1 MQTTN
6 MIMMMMFIMTDAL
19 IMTPPIIKTFR
30 YVGST
35 PPFENFDP
43 LNILKN
49 KSENRVKFTREAEL
63 QHGRAAMLATTVIP
77 FLELMDKDDSMLGI
91 NYLAS
96 MNFYNQA
103 PFWLGI
109 ASYEVVR
116 MVNGWVDPFNTQTT
130 FMLKENY
137 QPGNLFNV
145 NVSYVSDDILNK
157 ELNNGRLAMIGFM
170 GIFGQELVTQHSVF

>member
-1 MQTTN
+1 
-6 MIMMMMFIMTDAL
+6 
-19 IMTPPIIKTFR
+19 
-30 YVGST
+30 
-35 PPFENFDP
+35 
-43 LNILKN
+43 
-49 KSENRVKFTREAEL
+49 
-63 QHGRAAMLATTVIP
+63 MLATAVIP

-116 MVNGWVDPFNTQTT
+116 MANGWVDPFNTQTT

-145 NVSYVSDDILNK
+145 NVSYVSDDLLNK

-170 GIFGQELVTQHSVF
+170 GMLGQELVTQHSVF